1 MLAPFFVIFAVF
13 VISPLFASLGL
24 SFTDFSGLGS
34 MQFVGFD
41 NFVAL
46 MSDTRF
52 QKALGNTLTYVVFT
66 VVITTVLSYLFALAF
81 SGVRKRDKIVRTI
94 LFLPSV
100 TSGIALILVWRWI
113 FSAQQFGVANTV
125 SKFFG
130 QGAKEWL
137 ADPALALPIMI
148 GVAVFGGLGYNTI
161 ILAAGISSVP
171 AELEEAAEMDGA
183 GYWTRVRHVV
193 IPHTMPVVAFVVVT
207 MSIASFQVFELAYLL
222 FGYGVQDSALT
233 VVSYLYER
241 GFNRFQL
248 GYASAIAWILFI
260 IIFVVGLVQL
270 RLTRAGKER

>member
-1 MLAPFFVIFAVF
+1 MLSPFFLIFAVF

-24 SFTDFSGLGS
+24 SFTDFSGLGP
-34 MQFVGFD
+34 MEFVGFD

-52 QKALGNTLTYVVFT
+52 QRALLNTLTYVVFT

-81 SGVRKRDKIVRTI
+81 SGVRKRDKVVRTI

-125 SKFFG
+125 SRFFG
-130 QGAKEWL
+130 QGAREWL
-137 ADPALALPIMI
+137 ADPALALPIMV